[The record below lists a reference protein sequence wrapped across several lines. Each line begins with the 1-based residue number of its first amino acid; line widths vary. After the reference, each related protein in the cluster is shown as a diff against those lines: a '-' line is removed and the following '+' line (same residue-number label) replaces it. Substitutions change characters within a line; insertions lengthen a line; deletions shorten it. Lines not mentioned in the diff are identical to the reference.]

1 MAHLFSRLFKKR
13 EMSNCNHPPSAL
25 HDFSQYDTEYIT
37 YCIEQEQKV
46 SWLEAELHTTDD
58 PEEIAKLTLKAVCDF
73 YGADWASIIEVDLNL
88 GVWTHGW
95 WHNANPK
102 VHSIQYSDD
111 YESIKPMQRWVEAMN
126 KSEPIIVPDSSDS
139 SNVSSEEQQI
149 YMKLHVQSVMAVPFG
164 PNPAGFLVL
173 RNITRYMGRTSA
185 MNTFAYVL
193 HRAMAQRDSINKA
206 KMALSPD
213 EIKNKNDVVI
223 NFFGDMEIQT
233 MDGIW
238 KESSFNSPKCSKTV
252 AYILLHR
259 KTSHSALA
267 IADALYPEENTDIDT
282 LNKNIRGY
290 IYRFR
295 KSLELILD
303 EWLIEY
309 SQNGY
314 RVNPALHVTTD
325 LQKFEHIW
333 AQLQENPPLSHKIY
347 LLKQAFGLYR
357 GCVCAS
363 SAGDHWLVGIATEY
377 KTKYINM
384 VNELLRILADFQ
396 DYDGVQHFALQ
407 SLKLVPENVRAHY
420 WLIYAMYHSGTVE
433 LAKKAFYKAKPDMT
447 DDEFDTLRK
456 YIAENKKFQY
466 EEFLDE

>member
-290 IYRFR
+290 I
-295 KSLELILD
+295 
-303 EWLIEY
+303 
-309 SQNGY
+309 
-314 RVNPALHVTTD
+314 
-325 LQKFEHIW
+325 
-333 AQLQENPPLSHKIY
+333 
-347 LLKQAFGLYR
+347 
-357 GCVCAS
+357 
-363 SAGDHWLVGIATEY
+363 
-377 KTKYINM
+377 
-384 VNELLRILADFQ
+384 
-396 DYDGVQHFALQ
+396 
-407 SLKLVPENVRAHY
+407 
-420 WLIYAMYHSGTVE
+420 
-433 LAKKAFYKAKPDMT
+433 
-447 DDEFDTLRK
+447 
-456 YIAENKKFQY
+456 
-466 EEFLDE
+466 